1 MFLCYSELSDKSYG
15 KTAFSANICFWV
27 FFPNDVNWELIFLM
41 QESYVERHVLEN
53 LFNPQNLIS
62 AAKI

>member
-15 KTAFSANICFWV
+15 KTTFSANIFFWV
-27 FFPNDVNWELIFLM
+27 FFPNDVNWELIFLI

-53 LFNPQNLIS
+53 LFNPQNLIL